1 MRMNRRGL
9 TRLLTSTAPRIFIGF
24 CLFIYVFI
32 PLLVL
37 CFPSIP
43 ALLVFLNMVGWPAA
57 RWCNFKEPSK
67 EFGLDYSRNFYLDS
81 APGVTLGVWHIATP
95 SSSLSH
101 TLDGVPYVLFHT
113 LPPPPLSEDSGFDG
127 KPVIFYLHGNSAH
140 RASKHRV
147 ELYKLLSSMGYHV
160 VCFDYRGYGDSTG
173 SPSEAGLVHD
183 ALTVYKWILER
194 RGDSRVFIWGH
205 SLGTGVACHLGRKIF
220 DIIDGGDAEIR
231 APDGVVLESPF
242 SNLKEEVREHKFAK
256 PFRMMPYFEHVFI
269 KAFDRVN
276 LHFQSDEHV
285 RHIRAPILFLHA
297 DDDHVI
303 PYHLCQ
309 RLYES
314 SLKMENGEIRSGEER
329 VQIARGVDKAAV
341 LLALRNVKPHSLSRG
356 LPEAGAD
363 EDDASDAN
371 ENRKSAPDLAAIGAR
386 SDHSS
391 DSSENISFRREF
403 VGFTGRAGYRHKWL
417 VRAPELKL
425 VVRDF
430 IGDSVLR

>member
-24 CLFIYVFI
+24 CLFVYVFI

-43 ALLVFLNMVGWPAA
+43 AVLVFLNMVGWPAA

-67 EFGLDYSRNFYLDS
+67 EFGLPSSRNFYLDS
-81 APGVTLGVWHIATP
+81 SPGVTLGVWHIA
-95 SSSLSH
+95 SSFS
-101 TLDGVPYVLFHT
+101 DGVPPSSQFPTPL
-113 LPPPPLSEDSGFDG
+113 PPLSEDSGFDG

-183 ALTVYKWILER
+183 ALTVYKWILAR
-194 RGDSRVFIWGH
+194 RGNSQVHIWGH

-220 DIIDGGDAEIR
+220 DIIDGGDVGMR
-231 APDGVVLESPF
+231 APEGIVLESPF
-242 SNLKEEVREHKFAK
+242 SNLKDEVREHKFAK
-256 PFRMMPYFEHVFI
+256 PFRFMPYFEHVFI
-269 KAFDRVN
+269 GAFDRMN
-276 LHFQSDEHV
+276 LHFQSDVHV

-314 SLKMENGEIRSGEER
+314 SLKMENGEIRVGEER
-329 VQIARGVDKAAV
+329 VEIARGVDKATV
-341 LLALRNVKPHSLSRG
+341 SLALRNVNPHSMSRRHAK
-356 LPEAGAD
+356 E
-363 EDDASDAN
+363 DASDAN
-371 ENRKSAPDLAAIGAR
+371 ENRKSAPDLAAIG
-386 SDHSS
+386 SDNAI
-391 DSSENISFRREF
+391 DSVATVPFSREF
-403 VGFTGRAGYRHKWL
+403 VGFTGGAGYRHKWL

-425 VVRDF
+425 VVKDF
-430 IGDSVLR
+430 VEKAVLR